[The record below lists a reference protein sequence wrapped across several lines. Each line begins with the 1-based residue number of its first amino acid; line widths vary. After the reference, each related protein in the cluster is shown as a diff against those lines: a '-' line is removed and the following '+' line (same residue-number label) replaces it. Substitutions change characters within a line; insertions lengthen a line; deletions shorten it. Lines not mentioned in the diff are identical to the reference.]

1 MIMINSKKLTSYQK
15 YKKNQKEN
23 MGDNDINIVFHV
35 KMSYKVILK
44 FSKICIEKRRFYS
57 WKNPVDLDKVDVGC
71 ISVSNKYRIGKNV
84 LGLAIWITEMI
95 ALFPCASLHLN

>member
-23 MGDNDINIVFHV
+23 MADNDINIVFHV

-57 WKNPVDLDKVDVGC
+57 
-71 ISVSNKYRIGKNV
+71 
-84 LGLAIWITEMI
+84 
-95 ALFPCASLHLN
+95 

>member
-57 WKNPVDLDKVDVGC
+57 
-71 ISVSNKYRIGKNV
+71 
-84 LGLAIWITEMI
+84 
-95 ALFPCASLHLN
+95 